1 LNKDNNDWIFRSGY
15 IRKIMSDKEY
25 FSHLYEIASNLNREF
40 SLPAA
45 LRVSLEKTVQLLNLE
60 TGWIWLVQADVK
72 SVYLAA
78 SYNLPPAL
86 SNHPE
91 RLSGWCFCIEKYLS
105 NDIAKARNIS
115 EIACSR
121 LKNIKSGTRDLK
133 FHATIPIT
141 TQGQKIGLINLVSKE
156 TQQLNEQQLSLL
168 NTISELIGIAIQ
180 RTRVQDAYNTKPSH
194 RETAFDEVIERVLQ
208 TRIDGLVTDLH
219 EANTSL
225 EQKNISNALKLI
237 KHSLEHA
244 RELQQ
249 QLSLI
254 TGAAEERKLD
264 KGTSAR
270 FHYPTSPLTTRE
282 LEVLTLIR
290 KGLSNK
296 QIAEQL
302 FLAESTIK
310 FHITSLLAKL
320 LAGNRTEAINNAIQ
334 RGILST

>member
-1 LNKDNNDWIFRSGY
+1 
-15 IRKIMSDKEY
+15 MSNKEY

-45 LRVSLEKTVQLLNLE
+45 LRVALEKTVQLLNLE
-60 TGWIWLVQADVK
+60 TGWIWLVQSDVK

-105 NDIAKARNIS
+105 NDIPAARNIS

-121 LKNIKSGTRDLK
+121 LKNIKSGTRDLR

-141 TQGQKIGLINLVSKE
+141 TQGQKVGLINLVSKE
-156 TQQLNEQQLSLL
+156 TQQLNANQLSLL

-180 RTRVQDAYNTKPSH
+180 RTRVQDAYHISPSG
-194 RETAFDEVIERVLQ
+194 RETAFNEVIERVLQ
-208 TRIDGLVTDLH
+208 SRIDAVVSDLQRVTAL
-219 EANTSL
+219 L
-225 EQKNISNALKLI
+225 EQKNISHAVKLI
-237 KHSLEHA
+237 SHSLEYAH
-244 RELQQ
+244 ELQQ
-249 QLSLI
+249 QLKLI
-254 TGAAEERKLD
+254 TGETTEQKLD
-264 KGTSAR
+264 KNMGAR
-270 FHYPTSPLTTRE
+270 FHYPTSPLTGRE
-282 LEVLTLIR
+282 LEVLVLIR

-310 FHITSLLAKL
+310 FHITSILAKL
-320 LAGNRTEAINNAIQ
+320 MAGNRTEAINNAVQ
-334 RGILST
+334 RGILSN

>member
-1 LNKDNNDWIFRSGY
+1 
-15 IRKIMSDKEY
+15 MSDKEY
-25 FSHLYEIASNLNREF
+25 FSHLYEIAANLNREF

-45 LRVSLEKTVQLLNLE
+45 LRVSLEKTVQLLKLE

-105 NDIAKARNIS
+105 DDLAKGRNIS

-141 TQGQKIGLINLVSKE
+141 TNGQKVGLINLVSKE
-156 TQQLNEQQLSLL
+156 TQRLGEEQLSLL

-180 RTRVQDAYNTKPSH
+180 RTRVQDVYHTKPSG
-194 RETAFDEVIERVLQ
+194 RETAFNEVIERVLQ
-208 TRIDGLVTDLH
+208 KRIAGLIDSLQ
-219 EANTSL
+219 AARDSL
-225 EQKNISNALKLI
+225 EKRKISNAIKLVQE
-237 KHSLEHA
+237 SLQHVL
-244 RELQQ
+244 ELQN

-254 TGAAEERKLD
+254 TSEAKENKEHVAVQP
-264 KGTSAR
+264 R
-270 FHYPTSPLTTRE
+270 FHYPTSPLTARE

-296 QIAEQL
+296 QIGAQL
-302 FLAESTIK
+302 FLAERTIK
-310 FHITSLLAKL
+310 FHITSILSKL

-334 RGILST
+334 RGILNA

>member
-1 LNKDNNDWIFRSGY
+1 
-15 IRKIMSDKEY
+15 MSDKEY

-45 LRVSLEKTVQLLNLE
+45 LRVALEKTVQLLNLE
-60 TGWIWLVQADVK
+60 TGWIWLVQSDVK

-105 NDIAKARNIS
+105 NDIPAARNIS

-121 LKNIKSGTRDLK
+121 LKNIKSGTRDLR

-141 TQGQKIGLINLVSKE
+141 TQGQKVGLINLVSKE
-156 TQQLNEQQLSLL
+156 TQQLNANQLSLL

-180 RTRVQDAYNTKPSH
+180 RTRVQDAYHISPSG
-194 RETAFDEVIERVLQ
+194 RETAFNEVIERVLQ
-208 TRIDGLVTDLH
+208 SRIDAVVSDLQRVTAL
-219 EANTSL
+219 L
-225 EQKNISNALKLI
+225 EQKNISHAVKLI
-237 KHSLEHA
+237 SHSLEYAH
-244 RELQQ
+244 ELQQ
-249 QLSLI
+249 QLKLI
-254 TGAAEERKLD
+254 TGETTEQKLD
-264 KGTSAR
+264 KNMGAR
-270 FHYPTSPLTTRE
+270 FHYPTSPLTGRE
-282 LEVLTLIR
+282 LEVLVLIR

-310 FHITSLLAKL
+310 FHITSILAKL
-320 LAGNRTEAINNAIQ
+320 MAGNRTEAINNAVQ
-334 RGILST
+334 RGILSN

>member
-1 LNKDNNDWIFRSGY
+1 MLHKD
-15 IRKIMSDKEY
+15 Y
-25 FSHLYEIASNLNREF
+25 FAHLYEIASSLNREF

-45 LRVSLEKTVQLLNLE
+45 LGISLEKTVQLLNLE

-86 SNHPE
+86 ANHPE
-91 RLSGWCFCIEKYLS
+91 RLSGWCFCIEQYLS

-141 TQGQKIGLINLVSKE
+141 TNGQKVGLINLVSKE
-156 TQQLNEQQLSLL
+156 TQKLNEQQLSLL

-180 RTRVQDAYNTKPSH
+180 RTRVQEAYNFNPSG
-194 RETAFDEVIERVLQ
+194 RETALNEVIERVLQ
-208 TRIDGLVTDLH
+208 SRIDGLVTGLH
-219 EANTSL
+219 DAHSLL
-225 EQKNISNALKLI
+225 EQKKMPKGIELI
-237 KHSLEHA
+237 KQSLDQA
-244 RELQQ
+244 KELQQ
-249 QLSLI
+249 QILLL
-254 TGAAEERKLD
+254 TEERKQD
-264 KGTSAR
+264 KNKDVR
-270 FHYPTSPLTTRE
+270 FHYPTSPLTKRE
-282 LEVLTLIR
+282 LEVLTLVR

-302 FLAESTIK
+302 FLAERTIK
-310 FHITSLLAKL
+310 FHITAILAKL
-320 LAGNRTEAINNAIQ
+320 LATNRTEAINNAIQ
-334 RGILST
+334 RGIMMN

>member
-1 LNKDNNDWIFRSGY
+1 
-15 IRKIMSDKEY
+15 MSDKEY
-25 FSHLYEIASNLNREF
+25 FSHLYEIAANLNREF

-105 NDIAKARNIS
+105 DDIAKARNIS
-115 EIACSR
+115 EITCSR

-180 RTRVQDAYNTKPSH
+180 RTRVQDAYHIKPSG
-194 RETAFDEVIERVLQ
+194 RETAFNEVIERVLE
-208 TRIDGLVTDLH
+208 TRVHGLVTDLQQ
-219 EANTSL
+219 ATSLL
-225 EQKNISNALKLI
+225 EQKKLPNALKLI
-237 KHSLEHA
+237 SQSLENA
-244 RELQQ
+244 QELQQ
-249 QLSLI
+249 QLLLI
-254 TGAAEERKLD
+254 THEAEERKQD
-264 KGTSAR
+264 KDAR
-270 FHYPTSPLTTRE
+270 PQFHYPTSPLTARE

-296 QIAEQL
+296 QIGEQL

>member
-1 LNKDNNDWIFRSGY
+1 
-15 IRKIMSDKEY
+15 MSDKEY

-45 LRVSLEKTVQLLNLE
+45 LRVSLKKTVQLLNLE

-105 NDIAKARNIS
+105 DNISKARNIS
-115 EIACSR
+115 EITCSR

-141 TQGQKIGLINLVSKE
+141 TNGQKVGLINLVSRE
-156 TQQLNEQQLSLL
+156 TQKLNEQQLSLL

-180 RTRVQDAYNTKPSH
+180 RTRVQEAYNIKPSG

-208 TRIDGLVTDLH
+208 TRINEIATNLRQVNSLLEKENVPNAVELV
-219 EANTSL
+219 
-225 EQKNISNALKLI
+225 KR
-237 KHSLEHA
+237 SLEHA
-244 RELQQ
+244 EELKQ

-254 TGAAEERKLD
+254 TGETEERKLD
-264 KGTSAR
+264 KNTGAR
-270 FHYPTSPLTTRE
+270 FHYPTSPLTNRE

-302 FLAESTIK
+302 FLAERTIK
-310 FHITSLLAKL
+310 FHITSILSKL
-320 LAGNRTEAINNAIQ
+320 LAGNRTQAINNAIQ
-334 RGILST
+334 RGILSA

>member
-1 LNKDNNDWIFRSGY
+1 MIDQ
-15 IRKIMSDKEY
+15 EY
-25 FSHLYEIASNLNREF
+25 FSHLYEIAANLNREF

-91 RLSGWCFCIEKYLS
+91 RLSGWCYCIEKYLS
-105 NDIAKARNIS
+105 DDIAKARNIS
-115 EIACSR
+115 EITCSR

-141 TQGQKIGLINLVSKE
+141 TQGQKVGLINLVSKE
-156 TQQLNEQQLSLL
+156 TQQLDEKQLSLL
-168 NTISELIGIAIQ
+168 NTISELIGIAIR
-180 RTRVQDAYNTKPSH
+180 RTRVQDAYNIKPSH
-194 RETAFDEVIERVLQ
+194 GETAFDEVIDRVLL
-208 TRIDGLVTDLH
+208 TRINELVTDLH
-219 EANTSL
+219 QANSL
-225 EQKNISNALKLI
+225 LERKNISNAHKLI
-237 KHSLEHA
+237 RQSMEHA
-244 RELQQ
+244 GELQQ

-254 TGAAEERKLD
+254 TRATEERKLEKD
-264 KGTSAR
+264 TGAR

-282 LEVLTLIR
+282 LEVLMLAR

-310 FHITSLLAKL
+310 FHMTSLLGKL

-334 RGILST
+334 RGILSN

>member
-1 LNKDNNDWIFRSGY
+1 
-15 IRKIMSDKEY
+15 MSDKEY
-25 FSHLYEIASNLNREF
+25 FSHLYEIAANLNREF
-40 SLPAA
+40 SLSAA

-105 NDIAKARNIS
+105 DDIAKARNIS
-115 EIACSR
+115 EITCSR

-168 NTISELIGIAIQ
+168 NTISGLIGIAIR
-180 RTRVQDAYNTKPSH
+180 RTRVQDAYHTKPSG
-194 RETAFDEVIERVLQ
+194 RETAFNEVIERVLQ
-208 TRIDGLVTDLH
+208 TRVDGLVTGLQQ
-219 EANTSL
+219 ATSLL
-225 EQKNISNALKLI
+225 EQKKLPNALKLI
-237 KHSLEHA
+237 NQSLESA
-244 RELQQ
+244 QELQQ

-254 TGAAEERKLD
+254 TREAEERKQD
-264 KGTSAR
+264 KDTR
-270 FHYPTSPLTTRE
+270 PQFHYPTSPLTARE
-282 LEVLTLIR
+282 LEVLTLVR

-296 QIAEQL
+296 QIGEQL

-334 RGILST
+334 RGILTT

>member
-1 LNKDNNDWIFRSGY
+1 MI
-15 IRKIMSDKEY
+15 DKEY
-25 FSHLYEIASNLNREF
+25 FSHLYEIAANLNREF

-105 NDIAKARNIS
+105 NDIAEARNIS
-115 EIACSR
+115 EITCSR

-141 TQGQKIGLINLVSKE
+141 TQGQKVGLINLVSKE
-156 TQQLNEQQLSLL
+156 THKLDDNQLSLL

-180 RTRVQDAYNTKPSH
+180 RTRVQDAYNTKPSY

-208 TRIDGLVTDLH
+208 TRIDVLVTNLQK
-219 EANTSL
+219 ATSLL
-225 EQKNISNALKLI
+225 EQKNIPNAFNVI
-237 KHSLEHA
+237 KQSLEHVV
-244 RELQQ
+244 ELKE

-254 TGAAEERKLD
+254 TGETKERKLD
-264 KGTSAR
+264 KSTGVR

-282 LEVLTLIR
+282 LEVLMLIR

-310 FHITSLLAKL
+310 FHITSLLSKL

-334 RGILST
+334 RGILSS

>member
-1 LNKDNNDWIFRSGY
+1 
-15 IRKIMSDKEY
+15 MSDKEY

-45 LRVSLEKTVQLLNLE
+45 LSVSLKKTVQLLNLE

-105 NDIAKARNIS
+105 DNISKARNIS
-115 EIACSR
+115 EITCSR

-141 TQGQKIGLINLVSKE
+141 TNGQKVGLINLVSKE
-156 TQQLNEQQLSLL
+156 TQKLNEQQLSLL
-168 NTISELIGIAIQ
+168 NTIAELIGIAIQ
-180 RTRVQDAYNTKPSH
+180 RTRVQEAYNLKPSG

-208 TRIDGLVTDLH
+208 TRINEIATNLQEVNSLLEKENVPHAVELV
-219 EANTSL
+219 
-225 EQKNISNALKLI
+225 KR
-237 KHSLEHA
+237 SLEHA
-244 RELQQ
+244 EELKQ
-249 QLSLI
+249 QLTLI
-254 TGAAEERKLD
+254 TGETEERKLD
-264 KGTSAR
+264 KNTGAR
-270 FHYPTSPLTTRE
+270 FHYPTSPLTKRE

-302 FLAESTIK
+302 FLAERTIK
-310 FHITSLLAKL
+310 FHITSILSKL
-320 LAGNRTEAINNAIQ
+320 LAGNRTQAINNAIQ
-334 RGILST
+334 RGILSA

>member
-1 LNKDNNDWIFRSGY
+1 
-15 IRKIMSDKEY
+15 MSDKVY
-25 FSHLYEIASNLNREF
+25 FSHLYEIAANINREF

-105 NDIAKARNIS
+105 NDISKARNIS

-141 TQGQKIGLINLVSKE
+141 TNGQKVGLINLVSKE
-156 TQQLNEQQLSLL
+156 TQQLNDQQLSLL

-194 RETAFDEVIERVLQ
+194 REIAFDEVIERVLQ
-208 TRIDGLVTDLH
+208 TRIDGLVTDLKN
-219 EANTSL
+219 ANSLL
-225 EQKNISNALKLI
+225 EQKNIPNALKLT
-237 KHSLEHA
+237 KQSLEHA
-244 RELQQ
+244 EELQQ

-254 TGAAEERKLD
+254 TGEAEERKLD
-264 KGTSAR
+264 KNTRAH
-270 FHYPTSPLTTRE
+270 FHYPTSPLTNRE
-282 LEVLTLIR
+282 LEVLMLIR

-334 RGILST
+334 RGILNN

>member
-1 LNKDNNDWIFRSGY
+1 
-15 IRKIMSDKEY
+15 MSDKEY

-45 LRVSLEKTVQLLNLE
+45 LGVSLKKTVQLLNLE
-60 TGWIWLVQADVK
+60 TGWIWLVQTDVK

-105 NDIAKARNIS
+105 DNISKARNIS
-115 EIACSR
+115 EITCSR

-141 TQGQKIGLINLVSKE
+141 TNGQKVGLINLVSKE
-156 TQQLNEQQLSLL
+156 TQKLNEQQLSLL

-180 RTRVQDAYNTKPSH
+180 RTRVQEAYNIKPSG

-208 TRIDGLVTDLH
+208 TRINEIATNLQEVNSLLEKGNVPHAIELV
-219 EANTSL
+219 
-225 EQKNISNALKLI
+225 KR
-237 KHSLEHA
+237 SLEHA
-244 RELQQ
+244 EELKQ

-254 TGAAEERKLD
+254 TGETEERKLD
-264 KGTSAR
+264 KNTGAR
-270 FHYPTSPLTTRE
+270 FHYPTSPLTNRE

-302 FLAESTIK
+302 FLAERTIK
-310 FHITSLLAKL
+310 FHITSILSKL
-320 LAGNRTEAINNAIQ
+320 LAGNRTQAINNAIQ
-334 RGILST
+334 RGILSA

>member
-1 LNKDNNDWIFRSGY
+1 
-15 IRKIMSDKEY
+15 MSDKEY
-25 FSHLYEIASNLNREF
+25 FSHLYEIAANLNREF

-105 NDIAKARNIS
+105 NSISKARNIS
-115 EIACSR
+115 EITCSR
-121 LKNIKSGTRDLK
+121 LKNIKFGARDLK

-141 TQGQKIGLINLVSKE
+141 TNGQKVGLINLVSKE
-156 TQQLNEQQLSLL
+156 TQRLNEQQLALL

-180 RTRVQDAYNTKPSH
+180 RTRVQEAYNLNPSATE
-194 RETAFDEVIERVLQ
+194 RAFNEVLERVLR
-208 TRIDGLVTDLH
+208 TRIDSLVTQLN
-219 EANTSL
+219 NTGLLLKQKKTSETIQLIQKSL
-225 EQKNISNALKLI
+225 EDAQ
-237 KHSLEHA
+237 
-244 RELQQ
+244 ELQQ

-254 TGAAEERKLD
+254 ASEAQERKPE
-264 KGTSAR
+264 KNTRSE
-270 FHYPTSPLTTRE
+270 FHYPTSPLTARE

-296 QIAEQL
+296 QIAGQL
-302 FLAESTIK
+302 FLAERTIK
-310 FHITSLLAKL
+310 FHITSILSKL
-320 LAGNRTEAINNAIQ
+320 LAGNRTQAINNAIQ
-334 RGILST
+334 RGILNN

>member
-1 LNKDNNDWIFRSGY
+1 
-15 IRKIMSDKEY
+15 MSNKEY

-45 LRVSLEKTVQLLNLE
+45 LRVALEKTVQLLNLE
-60 TGWIWLVQADVK
+60 TGWIWLVQSDVK

-105 NDIAKARNIS
+105 NDIPAARNIS

-121 LKNIKSGTRDLK
+121 LKNIKSGTRDLR

-141 TQGQKIGLINLVSKE
+141 TQGQKVGLINLVSKE
-156 TQQLNEQQLSLL
+156 TQQLNANQLSLL

-180 RTRVQDAYNTKPSH
+180 RTRVQDAYHTNPSG
-194 RETAFDEVIERVLQ
+194 RETAFNEVIERVLQ
-208 TRIDGLVTDLH
+208 SRIDALVSDLQRVT
-219 EANTSL
+219 ALL
-225 EQKNISNALKLI
+225 EQKNISHAVKLI
-237 KHSLEHA
+237 SHSLEYAH
-244 RELQQ
+244 ELQQ
-249 QLSLI
+249 QLKLI
-254 TGAAEERKLD
+254 TGETTEQKLD
-264 KGTSAR
+264 KNIGAR
-270 FHYPTSPLTTRE
+270 FHYPTSPLTGRE
-282 LEVLTLIR
+282 LEVLVLIR

-310 FHITSLLAKL
+310 FHITSILAKL
-320 LAGNRTEAINNAIQ
+320 MAGNRTEAINNAVQ
-334 RGILST
+334 RGILSN

>member
-1 LNKDNNDWIFRSGY
+1 
-15 IRKIMSDKEY
+15 MSDKEY

-105 NDIAKARNIS
+105 NDISKARNIS
-115 EIACSR
+115 EIACTR

-141 TQGQKIGLINLVSKE
+141 TNGQKVGLINLVSKE
-156 TQQLNEQQLSLL
+156 TQKLNEQQLSLL

-180 RTRVQDAYNTKPSH
+180 RTRVQEAYNIKPSG

-208 TRIDGLVTDLH
+208 TRIDEIATNLQEV
-219 EANTSL
+219 NSL
-225 EQKNISNALKLI
+225 LEKENIPNASQLI
-237 KHSLEHA
+237 KRSLEHA
-244 RELQQ
+244 EELKQ

-254 TGAAEERKLD
+254 TGETEERKLD
-264 KGTSAR
+264 KNTAAR
-270 FHYPTSPLTTRE
+270 FHYPTSPLTNRE
-282 LEVLTLIR
+282 LEVLILIR
-290 KGLSNK
+290 KGLPNK

-302 FLAESTIK
+302 FLAERTIK
-310 FHITSLLAKL
+310 FHITSILSKL

-334 RGILST
+334 RGILSA